1 MRLMLCCQTL
11 KNVVSM
17 ISMANNGSKL
27 MLLSMQE
34 LQEVMVGSIITVL
47 VMVLTDLTLVSL
59 QVVLVLSHHSLRICS
74 DGRQVVV
81 AGVGRRSV
89 PM

>member
-1 MRLMLCCQTL
+1 
-11 KNVVSM
+11 
-17 ISMANNGSKL
+17 

-34 LQEVMVGSIITVL
+34 LQEVMVDSISTVL

-59 QVVLVLSHHSLRICS
+59 QVVLVLSLHSLRICS

-81 AGVGRRSV
+81 AGVGLRSIR
-89 PM
+89 M

>member
-11 KNVVSM
+11 KNVVSK

-34 LQEVMVGSIITVL
+34 LQEVMVDSIITVL

-59 QVVLVLSHHSLRICS
+59 QVVLVLSLHSLRICS

-81 AGVGRRSV
+81 AGVGLRSIR
-89 PM
+89 M